1 MSPHNFV
8 PIYVMRLIGKN
19 SNKIITKSYFVYQIK
34 YFPNYFRF
42 SELNEVSLKKM
53 LLSNYKNRLTFYFTI
68 FQKNRSVT

>member
-1 MSPHNFV
+1 MSPHNYV
-8 PIYVMRLIGKN
+8 PMYVMRLIGKN
-19 SNKIITKSYFVYQIK
+19 SNKIITKSSFVKQIK